1 MSLFQKSKGC
11 SQCCEGRL
19 EMKNSVDDAESES
32 CAYYEC
38 DRCGFRT
45 KEFIG
50 GRTEIADNDEWAQFC
65 GEKTMTQNKT
75 ASVEEIRAQFP
86 ALNRVYKGHPVAYF
100 DGPGGT
106 QVPRSVVEAMT
117 DYLFN
122 HNANSHWAYPTSQE
136 TDAII
141 AYSRAALADFLNAST
156 EEIAFGQNMTSLTF
170 HLARALGREF
180 NSDDEIIVT
189 ELDHHANVDTWRSL
203 EKERGAVIRVVPMD
217 IESGTLEFGEL
228 ENLLNA
234 NTKLLAIGAAS
245 NAIGT
250 ISDVKKAC
258 ALAKENGTL
267 SFVDAVHYAAHE
279 LVDVQNIGCDF
290 LACSAYKFYGPHIG
304 VLYGRKEILEK
315 IDFPKLR
322 PAPNNAPERAETGT
336 QSHESIA
343 GAGACVDFLASLSGG
358 ETRRERLQ
366 NTFAEIHS
374 RKMEMFKSLWE
385 GLSAIE
391 GVTLY
396 GQNAEARRTPTI
408 AFTVKGISTKEVSEK
423 LAQRGVF
430 TSNGDFY
437 ATTVVEKLG
446 LQNDGLV
453 RAGIACYTT
462 EEEIERLI
470 DGVKNIA

>member
-1 MSLFQKSKGC
+1 M
-11 SQCCEGRL
+11 
-19 EMKNSVDDAESES
+19 
-32 CAYYEC
+32 
-38 DRCGFRT
+38 
-45 KEFIG
+45 
-50 GRTEIADNDEWAQFC
+50 TE
-65 GEKTMTQNKT
+65 NKT
-75 ASVEEIRAQFP
+75 ASVEEIRAHFP
-86 ALNRVYKGHPVAYF
+86 ALNRVHNGHAVAYF

-106 QVPRSVVEAMT
+106 QVPRAVVEAMT

-122 HNANSHWAYPTSQE
+122 HNANSHWAYPTSNE

-141 AYSRAALADFLNAST
+141 AYSRQALADFLNAAD

-170 HLARALGREF
+170 HLARALGRNF
-180 NSDDEIIVT
+180 TSDDEIIVT

-203 EKERGAVIRVVPMD
+203 EKERGVRIRVVPMD
-217 IESGTLEFGEL
+217 IESGTLELGEL

-234 NTKLLAIGAAS
+234 KTRLLAIGAAS

-250 ISDVKKAC
+250 ISDVQKAC
-258 ALAKENGTL
+258 RLAKENGTL

-279 LVDVQNIGCDF
+279 LIDVREIGCDF
-290 LACSAYKFYGPHIG
+290 LSCSAYKFYGPHIG

-343 GAGACVDFLASLSGG
+343 GAAAAVDFLASLSEG

-374 RKMEMFKSLWE
+374 RKKDLFKDLWE
-385 GLSAIE
+385 GLSAIG
-391 GVTLY
+391 GVRLF

-408 AFTVKGISTKEVSEK
+408 AFTVEGIAPKNVAEK
-423 LAQRGVF
+423 LATRGVF
-430 TSNGDFY
+430 ASHGDFY
-437 ATTVVEKLG
+437 ASTVVEKLG
-446 LQNDGLV
+446 LQNEGLV

-462 EEEIERLI
+462 TEEIDRLV
-470 DGVKNIA
+470 DGIRRIARDI

>member
-1 MSLFQKSKGC
+1 
-11 SQCCEGRL
+11 
-19 EMKNSVDDAESES
+19 
-32 CAYYEC
+32 
-38 DRCGFRT
+38 
-45 KEFIG
+45 
-50 GRTEIADNDEWAQFC
+50 
-65 GEKTMTQNKT
+65 MTQNKT
-75 ASVEEIRAQFP
+75 ASVEEIRANFP
-86 ALNRVYKGHPVAYF
+86 ALNRLHNGFPVAYF

-106 QVPRSVVEAMT
+106 QVPRAVVEAMT

-122 HNANSHWAYPTSQE
+122 HNANSHWAYPTSVE
-136 TDAII
+136 TDEII
-141 AYSRAALADFLNAST
+141 AQARSALADFLNAST
-156 EEIAFGQNMTSLTF
+156 DEIAFGHNMTSLTF
-170 HLARALGREF
+170 HLARALGRNF
-180 NSDDEIIVT
+180 TSDDEIIVT

-203 EKERGAVIRVVPMD
+203 EKERGVKIRVVPMD
-217 IESGTLEFGEL
+217 IESGTLEFAEL

-234 NTKLLAIGAAS
+234 KTRLLAIGAAS

-279 LVDVQNIGCDF
+279 SIDVKDFDCDF

-315 IDFPKLR
+315 VDFPKLK
-322 PAPNNAPERAETGT
+322 PAPDNAPERIETGT

-343 GAGACVDFLASLSGG
+343 GAGAAVDFLASLSGG

-366 NTFAEIHS
+366 NTFAQVHS
-374 RKMEMFKSLWE
+374 RKMQLFKTLWE

-391 GVTLY
+391 GVRLF
-396 GQNAEARRTPTI
+396 GQNPDAQRTPTI
-408 AFTVKGISTKEVSEK
+408 AFTLSGFSTREVSEK
-423 LAQRGVF
+423 LAARGVF

-437 ATTVVEKLG
+437 ASTVVKKLG
-446 LQNDGLV
+446 LENDGLV

-462 EEEIERLI
+462 IEEIERLI
-470 DGVKNIA
+470 DGVRRIGQGI